1 MCPESITI
9 TDNAII
15 PLKERV
21 IDQLYDPVAKL
32 FRMFRSLE
40 RVDTVEVAMEFELKT
55 LSPEAV
61 ARALA
66 KAERYRLLNEPGE
79 AQSICLDALEV
90 EPDNQEALTTL
101 LLALTEQF
109 DDDATFVAEAWTTVA
124 RLRDDYE
131 RAYYSGIVCER
142 RAKARLRHGTPGCGP
157 QAYEWLREAMSWYEK
172 AEAIRP
178 AGNDDALLR
187 WNACARLIM
196 RDRHLVPMREERGE
210 PLLLE

>member
-1 MCPESITI
+1 
-9 TDNAII
+9 
-15 PLKERV
+15 
-21 IDQLYDPVAKL
+21 
-32 FRMFRSLE
+32 
-40 RVDTVEVAMEFELKT
+40 MEFQLKT
-55 LSPEAV
+55 LSLEAV
-61 ARALA
+61 GRALA
-66 KAERYRLLNEPGE
+66 RAERYRLLNEPGE

-90 EPDNQEALTTL
+90 QPDNQAALTTL

-109 DDDATFVAEAWTTVA
+109 DNDTSCVAEAWTTVA

-131 RAYYSGIVCER
+131 RTYYSGIVVER
-142 RAKARLRHGTPGCGP
+142 RAKARLRHGMPGCGP

-196 RDRHLVPMREERGE
+196 RNRHLVPIAEEHRE